1 VTTAPA
7 VTALVVPT
15 NDEVL
20 LEVKGRV
27 AAIVADAAKFV
38 VTAETVQAAADQLV
52 EISRVKHRGET
63 RRTALVGPH
72 NNFVRDVNKIFKDV
86 LGPLDQADRTYRD
99 KITAF
104 NQEQNRIKAEASAAA
119 ERRRLEAEA
128 LFNES
133 AKAEQDGQVK
143 VAEQLL
149 IKATESDIAATTAAQ
164 VAQAPALANTIRA
177 AGGSVTGR
185 QVWKWEVEKP
195 EDVPREYLM
204 VDEVAVERM
213 VKAGARNIPGIR
225 IFPVESLQV
234 RTA

>member
-1 VTTAPA
+1 MSAASALSP
-7 VTALVVPT
+7 LVVPV

-20 LEVKGRV
+20 IEVKGRV
-27 AAIVADAAKFV
+27 AAIVAEATAFV
-38 VTAETVQAAADQLV
+38 VTPATVQKAAEQLV
-52 EISRVKHRGET
+52 EISRVKKRGDD
-63 RRTALVGPH
+63 RRQALVGPH
-72 NNFVRDVNKIFKDV
+72 NGYVKGVNTIFKDV

-99 KITAF
+99 KITAC
-104 NQEQNRIKAEASAAA
+104 NREQNQLKAEAEAAA

-133 AKAEQDGQVK
+133 AKAEQAGQGK

-149 IKATESDIAATTAAQ
+149 MKAVDRDAAATSAAI
-164 VAQAPALANTIRA
+164 VAAAPVPENTLRT

-185 QVWKWEVEKP
+185 QFWKWELEKL

-204 VDEVAVERM
+204 IDAVAVERM
-213 VKAGARNIPGIR
+213 VKAGARHIPGIR
-225 IFPVESLQV
+225 IFPTEQLAV